1 MLKHLKETLGYLFG
15 FSGVIVLFT
24 TPILTVAMTTAK
36 AVLTLSKTL
45 SIYATLAASIE
56 FLIIFGLGGIC
67 LSFALGLLAKVFQ

>member
-1 MLKHLKETLGYLFG
+1 MLKHLKEIVGFLFG
-15 FSGVIVLFT
+15 VSGLVVLFA
-24 TPILTVAMTTAK
+24 TPALTVAMTTAK
-36 AVLTLSKTL
+36 AVITMSKTL